1 VTVENYTTK
10 DVKALN
16 WITTTLLLHSILKIQ
31 WHILAYGVIVKTLD
45 SHWWYTQ
52 IECLRRKTLGQSDL
66 VISCNFDLPVETDA
80 IPVSK
85 KNHKT
90 T

>member
-1 VTVENYTTK
+1 MSYR
-10 DVKALN
+10 
-16 WITTTLLLHSILKIQ
+16 
-31 WHILAYGVIVKTLD
+31 KTD

-52 IECLRRKTLGQSDL
+52 ISASDGKLLGQSDL

-85 KNHKT
+85 KNHKNHAHSYEKT
-90 T
+90 IFYQL